1 LDLGDLYPEGELGP
15 LFVVRLHYDVATK
28 ASADELAD
36 AQTQPVAVRVQVR
49 VGGKLAEGLKKL
61 ILVLLRDA
69 RAVVVHA
76 DL

>member
-1 LDLGDLYPEGELGP
+1 M
-15 LFVVRLHYDVATK
+15 HYDVATK